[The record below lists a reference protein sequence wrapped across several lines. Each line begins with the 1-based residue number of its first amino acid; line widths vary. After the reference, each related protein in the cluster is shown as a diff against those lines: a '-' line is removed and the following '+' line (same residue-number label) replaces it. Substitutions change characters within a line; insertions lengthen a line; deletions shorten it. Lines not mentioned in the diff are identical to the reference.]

1 MNAQTLPV
9 DSLCIPA
16 DVRAH
21 MHWAAEEVSEARVVV
36 GGSAL
41 PCRVLGPAGEMILV
55 KLPLAPLPM
64 PQSGTVVQVQYT
76 HGENV
81 YSFLTNLR
89 HTSSNLVWTLDLP
102 TLVER
107 IERRGAERRPMAQ
120 HPDFGLQLVPPGG
133 RVREF
138 SLRNLSASGAA
149 FEAPA
154 AARWVR
160 SGQRMQGALRVP
172 NGASIPVEIE
182 IRNLRR
188 QGRTVVVGARFRE
201 LTADERTAIS
211 NAVESIPAT

>member
-9 DSLCIPA
+9 DRLCLAA

-21 MHWAAEEVSEARVVV
+21 MHWAAEEVCEARVVI

-41 PCRVLGPAGEMILV
+41 PCKVLGPAGEMILV

-64 PQSGTVVQVQYT
+64 PQAGTVVQVQYAQ
-76 HGENV
+76 GSNV

-102 TLVER
+102 NLVER
-107 IERRGAERRPMAQ
+107 IERRGAERRPVAE

-138 SLRNLSASGAA
+138 SLRDLSASGAS
-149 FEAPA
+149 FVAPA
-154 AARWVR
+154 GARWVR

-172 NGASIPVEIE
+172 QGPSIPVEIE

-188 QGRTVVVGARFRE
+188 QGKTVVVGARFRE
-201 LTADERTAIS
+201 LTPEERTSIDR
-211 NAVESIPAT
+211 AVASVPVS

>member
-9 DSLCIPA
+9 DRLCLPS

-21 MHWAAEEVSEARVVV
+21 MHWAAEEVSEARVVI

-41 PCRVLGPAGEMILV
+41 PCKVLGPAGEMILV

-64 PQSGTVVQVQYT
+64 PQNGTVVQVQYSQ
-76 HGENV
+76 GSNV

-89 HTSSNLVWTLDLP
+89 HTSTNLVWTLDLP

-107 IERRGAERRPMAQ
+107 IERRGAAREPVSG
-120 HPDFGLQLVPPGG
+120 HPDFSLQLVPPGG
-133 RVREF
+133 RVREV
-138 SLRNLSASGAA
+138 SLRDLSASGAS
-149 FEAPA
+149 FVAPA
-154 AARWVR
+154 SARWVR
-160 SGQRMQGALRVP
+160 SGQRVQGALQVP
-172 NGASIPVEIE
+172 QGPSIPVEIE

-201 LTADERTAIS
+201 LTPDERASIEQ
-211 NAVESIPAT
+211 AVSSIAAS